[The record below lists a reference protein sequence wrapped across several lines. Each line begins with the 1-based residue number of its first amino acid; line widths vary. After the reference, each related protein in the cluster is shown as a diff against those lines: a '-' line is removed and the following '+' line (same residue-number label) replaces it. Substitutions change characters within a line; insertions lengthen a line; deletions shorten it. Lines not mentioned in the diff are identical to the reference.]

1 MRYRRLICAHARTRL
16 LNKAL
21 TLELARCEWTD
32 KRQEC
37 IALGQSGTG
46 DTHIGFA
53 LDPVAQNLNSLVACP
68 LSGRT

>member
-21 TLELARCEWTD
+21 ILELARCEWTE

-46 DTHIGFA
+46 NTHIGFA
-53 LDPVAQNLNSLVACP
+53 LGPVASDLNSLIACA